1 MKKVGLPRTLVKI
14 KYTLL
19 TLSKGQGE
27 AKKPASQVQA
37 ARERGEPLL
46 CLRFKVFNAAPR
58 ARGRQL
64 GSGAKI
70 LGDGD
75 GI

>member
-27 AKKPASQVQA
+27 AKKPASQVQEQ
-37 ARERGEPLL
+37 R
-46 CLRFKVFNAAPR
+46 
-58 ARGRQL
+58 
-64 GSGAKI
+64 GSGESHCSAFGLKSSMP
-70 LGDGD
+70 LPELEAGNWAQEQKY
-75 GI
+75 